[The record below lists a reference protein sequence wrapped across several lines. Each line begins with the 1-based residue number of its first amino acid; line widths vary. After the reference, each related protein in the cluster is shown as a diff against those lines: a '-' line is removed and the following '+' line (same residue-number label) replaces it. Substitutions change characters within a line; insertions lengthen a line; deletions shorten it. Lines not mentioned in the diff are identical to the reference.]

1 MEGMP
6 QFSKI
11 LTITRISTIW
21 ERGFNAVLGR
31 NIRPQCSSSGCAKH
45 DLSFCV
51 TDLQLQYFT
60 DVSAVKCCHQ
70 HVWARCVRLTSNFW
84 SRPVI
89 GWTLD
94 ANMIWDSSH
103 LAVQKV
109 TSHGETFLLFLIIHH
124 FKSLCCDMKQA
135 PLITMM
141 TYFCF
146 WGQITRSWWH
156 LGFAS

>member
-1 MEGMP
+1 MEDMP

-21 ERGFNAVLGR
+21 GERGFSVVLGR
-31 NIRPQCSSSGCAKH
+31 NIGPQCSSSGCAEH

-70 HVWARCVRLTSNFW
+70 HVWARCVRLTSNLW

-89 GWTLD
+89 GWTLE

-103 LAVQKV
+103 LAVQKF

-146 WGQITRSWWH
+146 WGQITRS
-156 LGFAS
+156 